1 MSCTICLLGLAAG
14 GTLNRSGR
22 RCAIW
27 VAQSHLCP
35 KHGICPRMQQ
45 QGSMLQPGVRT
56 LARGFEAHG
65 WQVLRGWGVA
75 QAARGLY
82 KDTLDATEA
91 GGFANWSTI
100 EPPLGAGDI
109 FVWVG
114 VLGAIAAAA
123 HLRGMR
129 ARGVFT
135 AYYSSDSG
143 VTSCNLKQRLGDAVA
158 EVWEYN
164 HANQLLC
171 NLSRPVRYLP
181 PGYMPEMRLANISDQ
196 TPTLIFAGNLHNNP
210 ARRKIFADLDRE
222 VQRLGLHARLVS
234 RDDLWDDA
242 AWNRVFMTNAFFA
255 NLHKSGDDY
264 RNLFKM
270 NCEAF
275 RFATLLSAG
284 AHVISLRCHPLD
296 EAEYDDG
303 LVLFVN
309 NASDIV
315 AAFGS
320 AIDRARRSEGTLPNR
335 RDAFA
340 SRFNV
345 EALFWRAGIPAL
357 MSRLQSE
364 AEYGKE
370 LKVP

>member
-1 MSCTICLLGLAAG
+1 
-14 GTLNRSGR
+14 
-22 RCAIW
+22 
-27 VAQSHLCP
+27 
-35 KHGICPRMQQ
+35 
-45 QGSMLQPGVRT
+45 
-56 LARGFEAHG
+56 
-65 WQVLRGWGVA
+65 
-75 QAARGLY
+75 
-82 KDTLDATEA
+82 
-91 GGFANWSTI
+91 
-100 EPPLGAGDI
+100 
-109 FVWVG
+109 
-114 VLGAIAAAA
+114 
-123 HLRGMR
+123 
-129 ARGVFT
+129 
-135 AYYSSDSG
+135 
-143 VTSCNLKQRLGDAVA
+143 
-158 EVWEYN
+158 
-164 HANQLLC
+164 
-171 NLSRPVRYLP
+171 
-181 PGYMPEMRLANISDQ
+181 MPEMRLANISDQ

-242 AWNRVFMTNAFFA
+242 AWNRVFMKNAFFA

-309 NASDIV
+309 NASDIA

-345 EALFWRAGIPAL
+345 EALFYHA
-357 MSRLQSE
+357 S
-364 AEYGKE
+364 
-370 LKVP
+370 